1 MYTIDIVRGLK
12 FNVHTDEAKSWYD
25 PIKPY
30 TKLEYEWVLDNVD
43 LTGNILECGGH
54 HGHYSVVLGSKDGNL
69 LVVEPH
75 PENVEIILDNIDLNK
90 QFASVWKGAVADYN
104 GLGCFTGE
112 TNGRLISFGR
122 TEVKVR
128 TLKDLMP
135 DASVIK
141 LDIEG
146 GEYNILPAGIEQ
158 MPNADTWI
166 IELHPYWGNP
176 HEICAAFLKAG
187 FIALKVDRKLMR
199 VIEYDMLDDWEGH
212 ATCIFLKK

>member
-1 MYTIDIVRGLK
+1 MYEIPIVRDLK
-12 FNVHTDEAKSWYD
+12 FNVCTDEGKQWYD

-54 HGHYSVVLGSKDGNL
+54 HGHYSVALASKGGNL

-75 PENVEIILDNIDLNK
+75 PQNVNIIYDNLRLNNLE
-90 QFASVWKGAVADYN
+90 ASVYERAVTAYD
-104 GLGCFTGE
+104 GDCSFTGE
-112 TNGRLISFGR
+112 TNGRVIPFGKMQ
-122 TEVKVR
+122 VKCS
-128 TLKDLMP
+128 TLKTLMP

-146 GEYNILPAGIEQ
+146 GEYAILPEGIEQ
-158 MPNADTWI
+158 MPDVHTWI
-166 IELHPYWGNP
+166 IELHPYWGSP
-176 HEICAAFLKAG
+176 HEVIASFLKYG
-187 FIALKVDRKLMR
+187 FIALKVDRERMK
-199 VIEYDMLDDWEGH
+199 VTEYDMSDEWRTH

>member
-1 MYTIDIVRGLK
+1 MYQIDIVRDLK
-12 FNVHTDEAKSWYD
+12 FNVHTDEGKSWYD

-30 TKLEYEWVLDNVD
+30 TALEYEWVLDNVD

-54 HGHYSVVLGSKDGNL
+54 HGHYSAVLASKGGNL

-75 PENVEIILDNIDLNK
+75 PGNVEIILDNLDANNE
-90 QFASVWKGAVADYN
+90 FATVWKGAVASYN
-104 GLGCFTGE
+104 GTGCFTGE
-112 TNGRLISFGR
+112 SNGRLISFGKM
-122 TEVKVR
+122 EVQTK
-128 TLKDLMP
+128 TLRELMP

-146 GEYNILPAGIEQ
+146 GEYAILPDGIEQ
-158 MPNADTWI
+158 MPKAHTWI

-176 HEICAAFLKAG
+176 HEICAAFLKSG
-187 FIALKVDRKLMR
+187 FIALKVDRRSMK